1 MGRMG
6 GMIMRE
12 WSRMGGDERVER
24 LGVGVR
30 GTKLTDAVK
39 N

>member
-1 MGRMG
+1 
-6 GMIMRE
+6 MIMRE
-12 WSRMGGDERVER
+12 WSRMGGDERVGR
-24 LGVGVR
+24 LGVGCE